1 MAGYRYLS
9 AEAGTGRVGAPGQFS
24 VIPRPRND
32 SDLSPARGDGVGICS
47 GHWRAMAAALALS
60 AAVGLGACSPY
71 GTAGS
76 VGAKAAT
83 AALEE
88 RGFSGNVD
96 DARIRLWINH
106 YWLQHSE
113 EMYTKVGLKV
123 HEGRVLLTG
132 ALADPGLRHDAV
144 RLAWQAEG
152 VKQVIDEIQPD
163 EGGFDDIARDAW
175 ITARLNTRL
184 TLEPKVPAINYA
196 VTTTNRVIFL
206 FGIARNEAEHL
217 RVVEVAGEIP
227 YARRVVSHVI
237 LKDDPIRA
245 MKPPPRPPK
254 PSAVEPPAGEPPAD
268 KS

>member
-1 MAGYRYLS
+1 MIGTCAG
-9 AEAGTGRVGAPGQFS
+9 P
-24 VIPRPRND
+24 
-32 SDLSPARGDGVGICS
+32 C
-47 GHWRAMAAALALS
+47 RAMAAALALF
-60 AAVGLGACSPY
+60 AAAGLGGCSPY
-71 GTAGS
+71 GVAGS

-83 AALEE
+83 AALQE
-88 RGFSGNVD
+88 RGFSGTVD

-106 YWLQHSE
+106 YWLQRSE
-113 EMYTKVGLKV
+113 EMYAKVGLNV

-132 ALADPGLRHDAV
+132 ALADPALRHDAV

-175 ITARLNTRL
+175 ITGRLNTRL

-206 FGIARNEAEHL
+206 FGIARNQGEHRL
-217 RVVEVAGEIP
+217 VIELAGEIP

-245 MKPPPRPPK
+245 MPPPPRPQAPK
-254 PSAVEPPAGEPPAD
+254 PPAGAPPAGEP
-268 KS
+268 S